1 MKICTIIL
9 AMLFCFKAQATA
21 NKSMPEELTIA
32 SENYYLC
39 KEHTIKYAY
48 VIKIAYVGLYL
59 KDCQID
65 HVNVQLEDKLIRF
78 NYQVNVKAKVFID
91 SAEEFYLKNLQA
103 INKKEL
109 EELYRFNQLYENIQA
124 SEYYDVHHKQGQSLI
139 LYKNSELL
147 GSSNNEKFSSNYFNI
162 WFGKYPAVKP
172 LKKSFINALKVNN
185 T

>member
-59 KDCQID
+59 RDCQVDQISLK
-65 HVNVQLEDKLIRF
+65 LEDKLIRF

-91 SAEEFYLKNLQA
+91 SAEEFYLKNLQTT
-103 INKKEL
+103 NNSEL

-124 SEYYDVHHKQGQSLI
+124 SEYYDIYHKQGQSLR
-139 LYKNSELL
+139 LFKNSKLL
-147 GSSNNEKFSSNYFNI
+147 GMSENQNFSFNYFNI

-172 LKKSFINALKVNN
+172 LKKSFIKS
-185 T
+185 